1 MNRQEIKQMWLSL
14 PHSNP
19 IDEIKVI
26 KVEKLGEKHW
36 YVERIT
42 DTKDLWSTSG
52 TNFRNMKD
60 AIDHAHKLKNSST
73 HEGYELFIHGAT

>member
-1 MNRQEIKQMWLSL
+1 MNRQEVKQMWLSL

-19 IDEIKVI
+19 VNEIKLI
-26 KVEKLGEKHW
+26 KVEKLSDKHW

-42 DTKDLWSTSG
+42 DTKDLYSTSG
-52 TNFRNMKD
+52 TNFNNMKE
-60 AIDHAHKLKNSST
+60 AIDFAHKLKSNNT